1 MREDEKNI
9 ERWKLKEARIM
20 ENEVETNVT
29 INYIG
34 SIEDGGTLV
43 SLKVKNYIGKKDK
56 NVIVRLS
63 DLSPKSLRKII
74 LDNGG
79 ICKKE
84 KYEFNT
90 LLKNYEKGIKNGL
103 IPVKWLHMELG
114 WHEIEGKLVYYF
126 DNAISE
132 DDSVESEYNGTISLK
147 SENGDITEL
156 TTMIM
161 TWIEKTEEWSPLEAV
176 IAFSV
181 GAIVLPYI
189 NKCWYKRLDNPILHL
204 VGDSTNGK
212 TTSLELFTGLASSPE
227 KNAKGFRLIHDSTN
241 TSIIMRFEGIE
252 GIPVSIDEMKKGK
265 KGAYSELI
273 YTIGNGSSP
282 EKAKAGGLKIK
293 ESKPFTSVVMS
304 SGEASLLSLC
314 GNTTGLTVRCFE
326 FFNVQWTESKAQ
338 ALAISECV
346 AKNYGLVPPL
356 VAKELLTNGKQWQN
370 RWDEISND
378 VQKKIE
384 TDRLGGSIVERIT
397 SYVVLFTLAAEIANH
412 VLGVNLN
419 VEEISK
425 FCYDY
430 LIIATADDTNLGYRA
445 YDYLMNHLFEH
456 PEAYINDEFG
466 GRGQWNDYYLEPGQ
480 IGIIREAGKKH
491 LIGDEV
497 YDKVIIFKR
506 NYFENLLREGNFEQK
521 VAIRRLNEAKYL
533 NARDISHPLFP
544 KKVSINNVSCDCY
557 ALYFRNDEFGESID
571 D

>member
-1 MREDEKNI
+1 
-9 ERWKLKEARIM
+9 M

-29 INYIG
+29 INYVG
-34 SIEDGGTLV
+34 SIEDGGIIL

-56 NVIVRLS
+56 NVIVRLA

-90 LLKNYEKGIKNGL
+90 LFKNYEKGIKNDL
-103 IPVKWLHMELG
+103 IPVKRLHMELG
-114 WHEIEGKLVYYF
+114 WHKIEGKLVYYF

-456 PEAYINDEFG
+456 PEAYITDEFG

-557 ALYFRNDEFGESID
+557 ALYFRNDEFGEAID